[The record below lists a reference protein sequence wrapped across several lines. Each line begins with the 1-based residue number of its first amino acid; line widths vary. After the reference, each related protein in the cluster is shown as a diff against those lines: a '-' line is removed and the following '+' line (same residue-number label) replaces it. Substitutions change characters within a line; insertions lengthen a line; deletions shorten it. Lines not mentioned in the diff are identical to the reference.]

1 MSIRDMTVDTFW
13 KGEVRVQAVAE
24 DGEGSYRTRIFIKH
38 GEIYDYHC
46 SCPYGSSYKG
56 ICEHG
61 LELFKKYR
69 LREQEMNALPVSTSP
84 AVRAMIRE
92 YTNREVAR
100 IMGEETAPVVEFVP
114 CLIISRRGVSLPST
128 IAKKRSQAERLSNS
142 VLRAGA
148 AAAVLFLISS

>member
-24 DGEGSYRTRIFIKH
+24 DGEGSYRTRIFIKN

-84 AVRAMIRE
+84 AVRSMIRE

-114 CLIISRRGVSLPST
+114 GMPDQGKEAVSDKGFGSFCRRGQNG
-128 IAKKRSQAERLSNS
+128 KKSRIRKGLC
-142 VLRAGA
+142 
-148 AAAVLFLISS
+148 I

>member
-1 MSIRDMTVDTFW
+1 MTVDTFW

-24 DGEGSYRTRIFIKH
+24 DGEGSYRTRIFIKN

-84 AVRAMIRE
+84 AVRSMIRE

-114 CLIISRRGVSLPST
+114 
-128 IAKKRSQAERLSNS
+128 
-142 VLRAGA
+142 
-148 AAAVLFLISS
+148 